1 MLVKEAMST
10 KIETI
15 APNTTV
21 RECARK
27 MDQTGIGL
35 LAVWENGKL
44 IGVLTD
50 RDICCRAVAGGH
62 DPATATARDIMSR
75 STASCFED
83 QDCTE
88 AARIME
94 QKHVRRLTVMNHK
107 DAMVGLLSVDDLARY
122 SHDLAGAV
130 LEAASPWPH

>member
-21 RECARK
+21 QECARK

-35 LAVWENGKL
+35 LAVWENGKV

-50 RDICCRAVAGGH
+50 RDICCRAVAGGR

-75 STASCFED
+75 NAASCFED

-88 AARIME
+88 AACS
-94 QKHVRRLTVMNHK
+94 QLPVRAHRTLPKPQFGDSLT
-107 DAMVGLLSVDDLARY
+107 
-122 SHDLAGAV
+122 
-130 LEAASPWPH
+130 